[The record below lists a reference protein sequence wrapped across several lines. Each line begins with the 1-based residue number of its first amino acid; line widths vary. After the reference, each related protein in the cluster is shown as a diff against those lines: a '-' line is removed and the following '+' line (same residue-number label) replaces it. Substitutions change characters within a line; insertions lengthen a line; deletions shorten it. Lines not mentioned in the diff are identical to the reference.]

1 MLGLQGT
8 LASTREGQKRAQRAP
23 PIVSAAA
30 RAGHVAYVLR
40 PWHFLNFFQGDFAE
54 TRKRVQQCAFLLGES
69 KKIPNAVI
77 GGERLADVVFPD
89 SIIREVVF
97 GCRVVWKEKT
107 CRDLWDRGRR
117 DIEPGATIGRSEDCV
132 TFGLKINSGPFPN
145 RPAKLNASAVASNSV
160 PHGEKAIVRL
170 RAGFGV
176 NDHQLRSGTRTYAG
190 TEFFGARIQRRGA
203 D

>member
-1 MLGLQGT
+1 MNCIL
-8 LASTREGQKRAQRAP
+8 S
-23 PIVSAAA
+23 
-30 RAGHVAYVLR
+30 
-40 PWHFLNFFQGDFAE
+40 FQGDFAE
-54 TRKRVQQCAFLLGES
+54 TRKRVQQCACLLGES
-69 KKIPNAVI
+69 EKIPNSVI

-89 SIIREVVF
+89 SIISEVVF

-107 CRDLWDRGRR
+107 CHDLWDRGRR
-117 DIEPGATIGRSEDCV
+117 DIEPGGTIGRGEDCM
-132 TFGLKINSGPFPN
+132 TFGLKINSRPFPN

-170 RAGFGV
+170 RAGPGL
-176 NDHQLRSGTRTYAG
+176 NDHQLPSGTRTYAG